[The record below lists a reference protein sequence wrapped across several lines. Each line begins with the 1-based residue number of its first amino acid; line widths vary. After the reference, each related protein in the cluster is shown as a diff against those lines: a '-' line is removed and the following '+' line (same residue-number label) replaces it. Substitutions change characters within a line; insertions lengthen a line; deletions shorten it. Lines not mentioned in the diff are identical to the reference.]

1 MKYYTFEIVI
11 EKEENGK
18 GYYAH
23 CPNLPGCFS
32 NGPTIEAARKNI
44 REAIEL
50 HLESLSKHRK
60 EIPQQEKLVH
70 VEEISIGLPS

>member
-11 EKEENGK
+11 EKEDNGK
-18 GYYAH
+18 GYYAY
-23 CPNLPGCFS
+23 CPTLPGCFS
-32 NGPTIEAARKNI
+32 NGPTIEDARINI

-50 HLESLSKHRK
+50 HLESLSKHSK
-60 EIPQQEKLVH
+60 EIPQSEKIVH